1 MAAIYDA
8 EQQKRFAAFH
18 ITEQD
23 IQVLRDHAS
32 FAEQRLPKLL
42 EELHVNFAGWPE
54 IQNTLK
60 NPAVHAVRRDHW
72 VRVASGKL
80 GEGFIESAQRL
91 AAAFYEHGVPGYAVA
106 ICHSTVVGGIAKD
119 LDLDAVASGF
129 GGGAKAKQRATL
141 RGVLNKVAW
150 LDLEVLLETY
160 AAAESE
166 SKRKAMHGLA
176 AGFESKV
183 RGVVDGVTQS
193 TGQLEDAVKTMSG
206 TAQRANETSTSVA
219 AAAQQASANVQT
231 VATAAEELAASVG
244 EISRQVSH
252 SARIAGQAV
261 DDAQRT
267 DTVVQALSEAARKI
281 GDVVKL
287 ISDIA
292 GQTNLLA
299 LNATIEAAR
308 AGEAGKGFAVVAS
321 EVKSLATQ
329 TARATEE
336 IGQQI
341 GEIQKATGE
350 AVEAIRGIA
359 KTIGE
364 INQITSGIASAVEE
378 QDATT
383 KDIARNVQQ
392 AAAGNEQVSQAMTGL
407 KDDATSSMSVAGEL
421 TAAAKGLGGQATAL
435 RDAVDGFLKEIRAA

>member
-1 MAAIYDA
+1 
-8 EQQKRFAAFH
+8 
-18 ITEQD
+18 
-23 IQVLRDHAS
+23 
-32 FAEQRLPKLL
+32 LPQLL
-42 EELHVNFAGWPE
+42 EELHANFAGWPE
-54 IQNTLK
+54 IQSTLK

-80 GEGFIESAQRL
+80 GEGFIESARAL
-91 AAAFYEHGVPGYAVA
+91 ASAFYEHGVPGYAVA

-119 LDLDAVASGF
+119 LGLDAPDGAFAGLRGS
-129 GGGAKAKQRATL
+129 AKAKERAAL
-141 RGVLNKVAW
+141 RSVLNKVAW

-160 AAAESE
+160 AAAERE

-176 AGFESKV
+176 SGFESKV

-193 TGQLEDAVKTMSG
+193 TGQLEAAVKTMSG

-261 DDAQRT
+261 EDAQRT
-267 DTVVQALSEAARKI
+267 DSVVQALSDAARKI

-329 TARATEE
+329 TAKATEE

-341 GEIQKATGE
+341 GEIQRATGE

-378 QDATT
+378 QDVTT

-392 AAAGNEQVSQAMTGL
+392 AAAGNEQVSQAMVGL
-407 KDDATSSMSVAGEL
+407 KDDATSSMSVAGQL
-421 TAAAKGLGGQATAL
+421 TDAANGLGGQAVAL
-435 RDAVDGFLKEIRAA
+435 RDAVGNFLKDVRAAA